1 MEAGI
6 QSIAQKPRHV
16 PYQVESLL
24 KNWIE
29 QREANSK
36 YEKMPRNEAITS
48 CSSFIVQSKSV
59 SMCNA

>member
-6 QSIAQKPRHV
+6 QPIAQKPRHV
-16 PYQVESLL
+16 PYQPESSL
-24 KNWIE
+24 KKWIE

-36 YEKMPRNEAITS
+36 YEKMPRNEAITW
-48 CSSFIVQSKSV
+48 CSSFIVQSKSM